1 MGIKRSMRKSNF
13 ALTYEVVAILVVT
26 LIHVSLCAEAVK
38 FSFVRLDA
46 RSYVQDNTKGGCVR
60 FPGLDNNSFSVWE
73 SSSDDC
79 LLAIQAARHFIRYG
93 MAEEIPMSYY
103 EEEVCEGEDVV
114 GSGIASNTV
123 QRAFRLNL
131 DQFEPPVR
139 GKYGNSG
146 IKVHEMQPRVLS
158 FIVQNPSSKSPL
170 YCILVAFFQMD
181 TFMIATYFNI
191 NTGKV
196 VLDFHQISQSG
207 GMLLASESR
216 YPYLTAEECAVQDK
230 IISSLPLQNSTIKVS
245 NLNGAMAT
253 NTSHESDGAYLEI
266 KSACPVIRHP
276 LLNGGMVGAGE
287 FLGFSFGASKNINA
301 SNFETNGNS
310 LVVCKSLDH
319 PYMEWFDRVSLWYN
333 QGHRLYRI
341 DVQGQMPEDFPARQ
355 RYGFY
360 NALTN
365 NLGKGFGVNL
375 TRLPYRSDMP
385 YGATGTVAHLQF
397 HVNIGRKNCRMSIV
411 SQASYK
417 KPGRGSVTLSDDMI
431 KINTEDL

>member
-1 MGIKRSMRKSNF
+1 MGIKRSIRRSNF

-26 LIHVSLCAEAVK
+26 LVHVSLCAETVK
-38 FSFVRLDA
+38 CSFARLDS
-46 RSYVQDNTKGGCVR
+46 RNYVRDNTRGGCVR
-60 FPGLDNNSFSVWE
+60 FSGLDNNIFSVWK

-93 MAEEIPMSYY
+93 MAEDIPMSYY
-103 EEEVCEGEDVV
+103 EEEVSEGEDVV

-146 IKVHEMQPRVLS
+146 IKVHEMQPRILS
-158 FIVQNPSSKSPL
+158 FIVRNPSSKSPL

-181 TFMIATYFNI
+181 RFMIATYFNI

-216 YPYLTAEECAVQDK
+216 YPYLTSEECAVQDK
-230 IISSLPLQNSTIKVS
+230 IISSMPLQNSTIKVS
-245 NLNGAMAT
+245 DINGGMAT
-253 NTSHESDGAYLEI
+253 NTCHESDGAYLEI
-266 KSACPVIRHP
+266 RSSCPGIRHP
-276 LLNGGMVGAGE
+276 LLHGGTLLSGE

-319 PYMEWFDRVSLWYN
+319 PYMEWFDRVSLWHN
-333 QGHRLYRI
+333 QDHRLYRI
-341 DVQGQMPEDFPARQ
+341 DVQGQMPEDFSARQ

-365 NLGKGFGVNL
+365 DLGKGFGVNL
-375 TRLPYRSDMP
+375 TRLPYRPDMP
-385 YGATGTVAHLQF
+385 YDATGTVAHLRF

-411 SQASYK
+411 SQYK
-417 KPGRGSVTLSDDMI
+417 KPERGSVTLSDGMI
-431 KINTEDL
+431 KINAEDL